1 MKKFLKNALR
11 GSREFCPPE
20 GYVLWSR
27 IEDLGDACGY
37 DAAEQFH
44 LMRQLPDIYP
54 ARSGGDP
61 DEIAEEHPMQAL
73 AILVGRF
80 LAEYPE
86 TVEMLTAAGTDAP
99 KAA

>member
-1 MKKFLKNALR
+1 MNGFTAAGYRK
-11 GSREFCPPE
+11 GMEFSPADCF
-20 GYVLWSR
+20 GLWSR
-27 IEDLGDACGY
+27 IEDLSVLCGY
-37 DAAEQFH
+37 DPADQFD
-44 LMRQLPDIYP
+44 LLRELPDAYP
-54 ARSGGDP
+54 RMSGRDP